1 MSCQARE
8 GRISG
13 RILANICCPAGA
25 IEGQGIEEKGIGR
38 GSEIVKALLGFLL
51 STPIFGFPDR
61 SNVALLLIQ
70 GVGDSEGKQP
80 SPS

>member
-1 MSCQARE
+1 MSCRANE

-38 GSEIVKALLGFLL
+38 GSEIVKALLVFSSPPL
-51 STPIFGFPDR
+51 SLASQKG
-61 SNVALLLIQ
+61 NVALLLIQ